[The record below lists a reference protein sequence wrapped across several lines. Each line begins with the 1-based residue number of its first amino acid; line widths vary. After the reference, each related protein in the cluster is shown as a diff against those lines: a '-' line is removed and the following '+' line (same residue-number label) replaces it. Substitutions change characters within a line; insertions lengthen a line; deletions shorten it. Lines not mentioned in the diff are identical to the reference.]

1 MCYKEN
7 KTNVTITITITIIRD
22 VIAVVFRGFSN
33 ILILLVPGAKKYV
46 FFGTLLFIKVGWS
59 LPSAC

>member
-33 ILILLVPGAKKYV
+33 ILIL
-46 FFGTLLFIKVGWS
+46 
-59 LPSAC
+59 